1 MNPSKSGAASK
12 VSIHRHNAQIKF
24 PNYPKLNQFTERR
37 SKTDIQNTHQIKLY
51 MILEKKKNLH
61 WEVAAIRETT

>member
-24 PNYPKLNQFTERR
+24 PKLNQFTERR

-51 MILEKKKNLH
+51 MILKKKKTYIEKLLQFG
-61 WEVAAIRETT
+61 RRLKG